1 MEFVGN
7 QINFK
12 TVLATLTVAFFIGR
26 INLFEG
32 TFPATV
38 ALITVMV
45 AVSTVYIYLVP
56 VIAVAMLT
64 YGGAVLNL
72 YGDMMAMIFCG
83 IFFLFFHNHR
93 FTINQRT
100 SVAVAAVIVFN
111 CAYYAYGH
119 LTYLLSIETMIKET
133 IAVIVFIVGRFLI
146 SMLNRFVGRLMDRRK
161 VDISIKTF
169 VKSLVNIL
177 LTILLIISVVGALGV
192 ETTSFAALLASAG
205 VAVGM
210 ALSGN
215 LQNFAGGLIVLLFKP
230 YKVGDWIESQ
240 GVSGTVKEIQIFHT
254 ILTTGDNK
262 VIYIPNGAMSSGVV
276 TNYNTQTTR
285 RVEWIVGVDYGEDYD
300 KVQQIVTDI
309 LAADK
314 RILKDP
320 APFIA
325 LHALDASSVNVV
337 ARVWVNSA
345 DYWGVYF
352 DINKA
357 IYATFNEKGIN
368 FPFPQLTV
376 HQGN

>member
-1 MEFVGN
+1 MLLLF
-7 QINFK
+7 Q
-12 TVLATLTVAFFIGR
+12 ATQAADSVQVAADELMKEAIA
-26 INLFEG
+26 NAEG
-32 TFPATV
+32 LDKLS
-38 ALITVMV
+38 LITQQL
-45 AVSTVYIYLVP
+45 I
-56 VIAVAMLT
+56 
-64 YGGAVLNL
+64 
-72 YGDMMAMIFCG
+72 DFG
-83 IFFLFFHNHR
+83 IRAGERIL
-93 FTINQRT
+93 
-100 SVAVAAVIVFN
+100 
-111 CAYYAYGH
+111 
-119 LTYLLSIETMIKET
+119 

-146 SMLNRFVGRLMDRRK
+146 SMLKNFVGRLMD
-161 VDISIKTF
+161 KTF
-169 VKSLVNIL
+169 VRSLVNIL

-254 ILTTGDNK
+254 ILTTADNK
-262 VIYIPNGAMSSGVV
+262 VIYVPNGAMSSGVV
-276 TNYNTQTTR
+276 TNYSNQVTR
-285 RVEWIVGVDYGEDYD
+285 RVEWIVGIDYGEDYD
-300 KVQQIVTDI
+300 KVQEVVYGI

-314 RILKDP
+314 RILNEP
-320 APFIA
+320 APFVA

-337 ARVWVNSA
+337 ARVWVNSS

-357 IYATFNEKGIN
+357 IYETFNEKGIN

-376 HQGN
+376 HQG